1 MLNKSRDAYFLCRA
15 FAVLTS
21 VVGLALLLWP
31 QRWRG
36 PGLEVLVERLSWSL
50 VALAGV
56 VMVCMAVLA
65 LHQMLSHRNDAP
77 ASAGKQ

>member
-1 MLNKSRDAYFLCRA
+1 MLKKSRDAYFLCRV

-50 VALAGV
+50 VVLAGA
-56 VMVCMAVLA
+56 VMIGMAFLA
-65 LHQMLSHRNDAP
+65 LHQMLGHRNESP